1 MPAACPVAKP
11 ILCKFGVV
19 SAPIH
24 AHAALTPGMTSNMDE
39 TMNDTDKAA
48 LGSPPTDASAPGAPQ
63 PARKEE
69 KQENFFVFLIKLVVL
84 VVVFRSFI
92 FSPFNIPSESM
103 LPRLLNGDYLL
114 ASKWSYGFSK
124 YSMPFSLPLVPGR
137 IFASQPDRG
146 DIVIFKAPP
155 GNDTDYIKRVIGLPG
170 DIVQVRNGQV
180 FLNGKGI
187 PKQRIDNFLLPLTPN
202 THCYAVEFET
212 QLPDGS
218 LACSYPQFK
227 ETLPEG
233 KSYNVLD
240 LGTQPQDDTI
250 AFKVPADHMFLMGD
264 NRDNSLDSRF
274 PAIEGAG
281 IGLVPQANLVGKA
294 AVMMFSTNGGAEWL
308 RPWTWFTAARFS
320 RIGGTF

>member
-1 MPAACPVAKP
+1 M
-11 ILCKFGVV
+11 
-19 SAPIH
+19 
-24 AHAALTPGMTSNMDE
+24 AALTEAMASNMDM
-39 TMNDTDKAA
+39 TMNDTDDATLRSQSADVPAADQGSVAGKA
-48 LGSPPTDASAPGAPQ
+48 P
-63 PARKEE
+63 KVE
-69 KQENFFVFLIKLVVL
+69 KQENFFVFVLKLVVL

-124 YSMPFSLPLVPGR
+124 YSLPFSVPLIPGR

-155 GNDTDYIKRVIGLPG
+155 GNDVDYIKRVIGLPG
-170 DIVQVRNGQV
+170 DTVQVRGGQV
-180 FLNGKGI
+180 FLNGKPV
-187 PKQRIDNFLLPLTPN
+187 PKKRVADFILPLTPN
-202 THCYAVEFET
+202 TRCYAVEFET
-212 QLPDGS
+212 QAPDGRM
-218 LACSYPQFK
+218 ACAYPQFQ

-240 LGTQPQDDTI
+240 LGTQPQDDTQVY
-250 AFKVPADHMFLMGD
+250 KVPADHLFLMGD

-274 PAIEGAG
+274 PAIEGEG
-281 IGLVPQANLVGKA
+281 IGLVPQANLVGRA
-294 AVMMFSTNGGAEWL
+294 AVMMFSTDGGAEWIK
-308 RPWTWFTAARFS
+308 PWTWFTAARWS

>member
-1 MPAACPVAKP
+1 MLRKIGTIAAPTPVRT
-11 ILCKFGVV
+11 
-19 SAPIH
+19 
-24 AHAALTPGMTSNMDE
+24 ALTGRMASNMD
-39 TMNDTDKAA
+39 TRMNDTDNAA
-48 LGSPPTDASAPGAPQ
+48 FGSPPVEAPASAPAPA
-63 PARKEE
+63 PAKEE
-69 KQENFFVFLIKLVVL
+69 KQENFFVFLVKLIVL

-124 YSMPFSLPLVPGR
+124 YSLPFSAPLIPGR
-137 IFASQPDRG
+137 IFARQPNRG

-155 GNDTDYIKRVIGLPG
+155 GNDVDYIKRVIGLPG
-170 DIVQVRNGQV
+170 DSVQVRGGQV
-180 FLNGKGI
+180 FLNGRPI
-187 PKQRIDNFLLPLTPN
+187 PKQRIANFVLPLTPN
-202 THCYAVEFET
+202 TRCYAVEFET

-218 LACSYPQFK
+218 MACSYPQFR

-240 LGTQPQDDTI
+240 LGTQPQDDTVV
-250 AFKVPADHMFLMGD
+250 FKVPADHMFLMGD

-274 PAIEGAG
+274 PAIEGEG
-281 IGLVPQANLVGKA
+281 IGLVPQANLVGRA
-294 AVMMFSTNGGAEWL
+294 AVMMFSTDGGAEWL
-308 RPWTWFTAARFS
+308 KPWTWFTAARPS